1 MSHGVADGAET
12 WFGDWRGLGH
22 ACGLCCGVWGSRDVP
37 WRCRAGA
44 RQVGLAPRRKKMR
57 LIPNSAGQGMG
68 LSRRSARPSSPG
80 RRGRCGDAFLRC
92 AVSAARTGMH
102 IPALAAASSPG
113 GSQFPGLPAPPVG
126 HHRGAEPFLSLCSS
140 RWGHRELPNSEQ
152 PSCHGDG
159 RTCGEP
165 YPCSAPL
172 GPLPLCSDGAGL
184 PPGPAGLFLTVCHV
198 LPEHN

>member
-1 MSHGVADGAET
+1 MRVVL
-12 WFGDWRGLGH
+12 WGLGL
-22 ACGLCCGVWGSRDVP
+22 ARCPLALQGRSQAGGAGSKTKKDEADPKLGGSGDGIVTPLC
-37 WRCRAGA
+37 
-44 RQVGLAPRRKKMR
+44 QT
-57 LIPNSAGQGMG
+57 Q
-68 LSRRSARPSSPG
+68 LSRQARPMRRCLPS
-80 RRGRCGDAFLRC
+80 RRGVCSKDGHAHPG
-92 AVSAARTGMH
+92 TGCYW
-102 IPALAAASSPG
+102 AAASSPG